1 MKQISK
7 YIITISL
14 ILCVSVFMALPVFGA
29 VVSQDI
35 SSEQMQIIMN
45 INDFA
50 YVSGDLN
57 TFYQNQVP
65 YQDISTDNSVELF
78 TRSSLY
84 DNFFTFQT
92 AYSSIVDNTL
102 LVHGSINATSGA
114 FTDGGS
120 NWRTDYIS
128 YSSGT
133 TLYVSGYSTRV
144 TVWYYDSSHS
154 PLYHI
159 NVSGPT
165 SSYTNANV
173 AYFAVYIPAANY
185 SSTFKIQVETYPSLN
200 LNIPLFLSGF
210 DSLTI
215 QFAVAGTAFDYK
227 TDIKCR
233 AIHDSVGTLVD
244 FDYLGTLPATNIP
257 YPDDNVNTVTRN
269 FALYQVTLTED
280 IDILQFCLTV
290 NNSAVTLFQV
300 SFGITGVSVVV
311 DDSVIQGIAGQIFDI
326 NNKIDDLIDAI
337 GDLQLALDG
346 LVIQNGDIVTNLEEI
361 NNIASSIEENQELM
375 LYLTE
380 NEELVVQTITAN
392 NTSNTTKINQYIS
405 IMQQYAQNYPTVN
418 NIENIIEAG
427 IPSSADI
434 AVAVAP
440 IQSLFDATWF
450 IGILATVGAV
460 ALLSYVLFGKR

>member
-1 MKQISK
+1 MNRFLK
-7 YIITISL
+7 YISFVL
-14 ILCVSVFMALPVFGA
+14 IALCFSCFMIIPSFAA

-35 SSEQMQIIMN
+35 SPEQMQIIMN

-65 YQDISTDNSVELF
+65 YQEITTDNSVELF
-78 TRSSLY
+78 TRSSRY
-84 DNFFTFQT
+84 DNFFSFQT
-92 AYSSIVDNTL
+92 AYSTIVDTSY
-102 LVHGSINATSGA
+102 LVHGTINASSGA
-114 FTDGGS
+114 FTEGGS

-133 TLYVSGYSTRV
+133 ILYVSGYSTRV

-159 NVSGPT
+159 NVTGAT

-173 AYFAVYIPAANY
+173 AYFAVYIPSTNY
-185 SSTFKIQVETYPSLN
+185 SSTFKIQVETYPSFN

-215 QFAVAGTAFDYK
+215 QFAVAGTVFDYK
-227 TDIKCR
+227 TDLMCR
-233 AIHDSVGTLVD
+233 SIHDSVGTFVD
-244 FDYLGTLPATNIP
+244 FDYLGTLPATNIS
-257 YPDDNVNTVTRN
+257 YPDDNLNTVSRN

-280 IDILQFCLTV
+280 IDILQFSLTV

-300 SFGITGVSVVV
+300 SFGITGVSVVA
-311 DDSVIQGIAGQIFDI
+311 DDSVIQGISGQILQI
-326 NNKIDDLIDAI
+326 NNKIDDLIEAI
-337 GDLQLALDG
+337 GDLQTVLDG
-346 LVIQNGDIVTNLEEI
+346 LVIQNGDVVTNLEEI

-375 LYLTE
+375 LYLTD
-380 NEELVVQTITAN
+380 NEELVVQNITTNNTAN
-392 NTSNTTKINQYIS
+392 TSKINQYIS

-418 NIENIIEAG
+418 NVENIIEAG